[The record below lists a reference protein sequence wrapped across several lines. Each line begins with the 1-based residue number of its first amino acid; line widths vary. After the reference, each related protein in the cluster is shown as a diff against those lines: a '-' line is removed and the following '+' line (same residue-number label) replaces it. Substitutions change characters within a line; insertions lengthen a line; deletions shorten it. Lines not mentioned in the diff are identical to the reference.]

1 MTTPLIQVLL
11 LAATAVADPAAPATN
26 GALLDSVVGSRIKR
40 VAFEVTPSA
49 KLASTDAAYRFQD
62 RLAKAESPRLG
73 PVVGYKVGYAS
84 KAAQEQFGMDQPAR
98 GPLFL
103 SQAIVSGST
112 READEFREIM
122 LETEIAFTLAAP
134 ITQGEV
140 PETVEALR
148 PYVRSVHA
156 ALDASD
162 YRFDA
167 EAKPSPVDMIAT
179 GLGAHRYVLGP
190 GVPPA
195 KVDTKSLRLL
205 LYRDGELIRDSPA
218 TEVMGDPWN
227 SLLWLVR
234 DVTSRGG
241 NLPAGAVVL
250 TGTADKAWKV
260 TGDGVRG
267 EYVGDCGPLG
277 KVRLNLR

>member
-1 MTTPLIQVLL
+1 MSPLVLEAL
-11 LAATAVADPAAPATN
+11 FLAAVANPAAPATTET
-26 GALLDSVVGSRIKR
+26 LLDSVVGSRIKR
-40 VAFEVTPSA
+40 AAFEVTPSA
-49 KLASTDAAYRFQD
+49 TLATTDAAYRFQD
-62 RLAKAESPRLG
+62 RLAAAETPRLG

-84 KAAQEQFGMDQPAR
+84 KAAQQQFGMDQPAR

-103 SQAIVSGST
+103 SQAIVSGSK
-112 READEFREIM
+112 RQAGEFREIM
-122 LETEIAFTLAAP
+122 LETEIAFTLATAVTP
-134 ITQGEV
+134 DEV
-140 PETVEALR
+140 PATVDELR

-162 YRFDA
+162 YRFNAD
-167 EAKPSPVDMIAT
+167 AKPAPIDMIAT
-179 GLGAHRYVLGP
+179 GLGAHRYVLGR
-190 GVPPA
+190 GVPPQR
-195 KVDTKSLRLL
+195 VDTQSLRLL
-205 LYRDGELIRDSPA
+205 LYRDGELVRDSPA

-241 NLPAGAVVL
+241 SLPAGAIVL

-260 TGDGVRG
+260 TGDEVRG

>member
-1 MTTPLIQVLL
+1 MLFLNVWIACAAAVAHPAAPMTTPELLESVLK
-11 LAATAVADPAAPATN
+11 
-26 GALLDSVVGSRIKR
+26 SRFR
-40 VAFEVTPSA
+40 RAAFEVLPSRT
-49 KLASTDAAYRFQD
+49 LASTDAAYRFQD
-62 RLAKAESPRLG
+62 DLAKLEPTRLG

-84 KAAQEQFGMDQPAR
+84 KAAQQQFGMDQPAR

-112 READEFREIM
+112 RQASEFREIM
-122 LETEIAFTLAAP
+122 LETEIAFTLAKPIVRVNAP
-134 ITQGEV
+134 Q
-140 PETVEALR
+140 TVEELR
-148 PYVRSVHA
+148 PLVRSIHA

-167 EAKPSPVDMIAT
+167 DAKPSPIDMVAT
-179 GLGAHRYVLGP
+179 GLGAYRYVLGP

-195 KVDTKSLRLL
+195 EVDTKSLRLL
-205 LYRDGELIRDSPA
+205 LFRDGELIRDSPA

-234 DVTSRGG
+234 DVISRGG
-241 NLPAGAVVL
+241 SLPAGAIVL
-250 TGTADKAWKV
+250 TGTADRAWKV
-260 TGDGVRG
+260 TGDEVRG

-277 KVRLNLR
+277 EARFTLR